1 MPKSRQRQPSQQT
14 PVRPVPPASAP
25 PTVSARWLL
34 TALAVALGG
43 AVLCGYAAL
52 CLLFYQGQWQML
64 FHPSRTIAATPTS
77 AGMAFDDIH
86 FDVTETG
93 LPQLDGWWIPA
104 QPHAQYS
111 SATVLYLH
119 DGSGSLSDTLPT
131 LTALH
136 ALGINIFAID
146 NRGFGRSAGAHPTER
161 LGIAD
166 SIAAWTWLTDT
177 RHIPASSV
185 VVFGDG
191 AGVTFAAHLAAEF
204 TPAGAILADP
214 SPSARQIF
222 GSDARASILPLFL
235 LQKEKLDPSGDLAN
249 THVPRLFVDRRGT
262 TAGTRQLF
270 EGSADPKWFV
280 DLRTASNTTVADTL
294 RRFLDEVLR

>member
-1 MPKSRQRQPSQQT
+1 MPKPPQRQSSQRT
-14 PVRPVPPASAP
+14 PAQPGAPAPPP
-25 PTVSARWLL
+25 PTVGARWLL
-34 TALAVALGG
+34 TALAVALAG

-77 AGMAFDDIH
+77 AGMAFDDIR

-104 QPHAQYS
+104 QPLAQYS

-136 ALGINIFAID
+136 ALGINVFAID
-146 NRGFGRSAGAHPTER
+146 YRGFGRSTGAHPTER

-166 SIAAWTWLTDT
+166 SIA
-177 RHIPASSV
+177 
-185 VVFGDG
+185 
-191 AGVTFAAHLAAEF
+191 
-204 TPAGAILADP
+204 
-214 SPSARQIF
+214 
-222 GSDARASILPLFL
+222 
-235 LQKEKLDPSGDLAN
+235 
-249 THVPRLFVDRRGT
+249 
-262 TAGTRQLF
+262 
-270 EGSADPKWFV
+270 
-280 DLRTASNTTVADTL
+280 
-294 RRFLDEVLR
+294 